1 VAFAFFPWDVFSNK
15 PTPAG
20 RDLALA
26 GLRKVHVLTPD
37 SVTRAPRATLEAAV
51 SPAGGSVELRIDAL
65 RAGAQVFQRHRAL
78 PEALRGSLAGA
89 RRSLTV
95 LTQLDTAGAHRML
108 LFAGG
113 HAVVP
118 VDAGVRRVALRLGYG
133 HPKLLPARRVR
144 RVLGS
149 LLSGD
154 LDACRR
160 AFIYL
165 SHHAALT
172 CTEREP
178 HCRICPLA
186 PECPWSLESAQRSRQ
201 SQ

>member
-1 VAFAFFPWDVFSNK
+1 
-15 PTPAG
+15 
-20 RDLALA
+20 
-26 GLRKVHVLTPD
+26 
-37 SVTRAPRATLEAAV
+37 V